1 MNILIFAPLSL
12 EYGRGGE
19 ISSIELAS
27 GLSKFYK
34 VILIDTNILPGE
46 KSLQRRKILKELS
59 KLHQIEKIKFATFKF
74 MGKIFTFPYPREAIK
89 LYKRIRD
96 SDVVYLSITAIKTNL
111 IFLLSNLFNRNT
123 QFIIGYRKP
132 FTINKFSF
140 VNLKYRISICLFSM
154 FKNRFYHHTLS
165 WHAKNFLENFYKP
178 EKIIHIIHGVDL
190 QQFLKPKKTD
200 TSDTLKF
207 IYIGHLD
214 KVHKGVDV
222 LLDAIDLLF
231 IDKLNLKV
239 EFEFCGKGPLEKR
252 LKNLIKKYPEKIRF
266 NGYIEHNLINEYY
279 TKNDV
284 FLFTSRREPFG
295 RVIIEALAAGLIII
309 CTKTIGSVEILKGKD
324 FAFFIKKLTSQDI
337 KEKILQVYNLWKE
350 NPEKI
355 KTLQEKAKKFAYDNY
370 SVEKEIKQFKDLIN
384 KIIK

>member
-1 MNILIFAPLSL
+1 
-12 EYGRGGE
+12 
-19 ISSIELAS
+19 
-27 GLSKFYK
+27 
-34 VILIDTNILPGE
+34 
-46 KSLQRRKILKELS
+46 
-59 KLHQIEKIKFATFKF
+59 
-74 MGKIFTFPYPREAIK
+74 
-89 LYKRIRD
+89 
-96 SDVVYLSITAIKTNL
+96 
-111 IFLLSNLFNRNT
+111 
-123 QFIIGYRKP
+123 
-132 FTINKFSF
+132 
-140 VNLKYRISICLFSM
+140 
-154 FKNRFYHHTLS
+154 
-165 WHAKNFLENFYKP
+165 LENFYKP

-190 QQFLKPKKTD
+190 QQFLRPKKTD